1 MENKRFIIGLGGPT
15 GGGKTAAGKILEKH
29 GFLEIDTDAV
39 SHRILDEKK
48 NLILAEFSCEA
59 GEKGLPLLDEQGN
72 LLRKNLGKLLFSDS
86 SLLKRHESIIYPEL
100 KKIIEGKILENRNRN
115 IVVNGAVLYKIPEIL
130 SLCTFVLYIYSP
142 FFIRLVRLIRRD
154 KIPFPQLIERMKA
167 QKNLFAKYSEQYADI
182 VKVINRG
189 TLENLEKNLLTVLA
203 RYGL

>member
-1 MENKRFIIGLGGPT
+1 MVISFCGHSDFQENSNLKTILIDKLTDFAQNNNELLCYCGGY
-15 GGGKTAAGKILEKH
+15 GNFDHFAAECVNIAKIKCKNIKNI
-29 GFLEIDTDAV
+29 FV
-39 SHRILDEKK
+39 SPYLDEKYIRNIANYK
-48 NLILAEFSCEA
+48 IFDA
-59 GEKGLPLLDEQGN
+59 
-72 LLRKNLGKLLFSDS
+72 
-86 SLLKRHESIIYPEL
+86 IIYPEL

-142 FFIRLVRLIRRD
+142 FFTRLVRLIKRD

-182 VKVINRG
+182 VKVKNRG